1 MSIVR
6 LTWRAGHL
14 FQPKKGSPLAAR
26 RGPVSQIK
34 KHCFLR
40 FPEKLWGKLKIFL
53 RKKIFIV
60 ILNTIY
66 TSLFLIPYSGKAG
79 KIKNDQ
85 KKWKYF
91 VANSIELRSSKNNKN
106 CFYVFPFI
114 QQKYKNKKICIK
126 LYSQKCKNVKE
137 KFIHFPSPYCVY
149 FIYCTNVS
157 ELMNQFLH
165 YDSVSNIH

>member
-1 MSIVR
+1 MSTVR

-66 TSLFLIPYSGKAG
+66 TSLFLIPYSGKVG

-91 VANSIELRSSKNNKN
+91 VANSIELGSSNNYKHNLQLFQQLLVVYFELHAKKYYTRTTKNH
-106 CFYVFPFI
+106 CFYL
-114 QQKYKNKKICIK
+114 KWY
-126 LYSQKCKNVKE
+126 
-137 KFIHFPSPYCVY
+137 
-149 FIYCTNVS
+149 
-157 ELMNQFLH
+157 NQLNCN
-165 YDSVSNIH
+165 S